1 MMKHVLRT
9 LALTLALLM
18 MASAALAYPPGFL
31 VYHGDREQKRI
42 AITVDDIYDENVL
55 RMMHELS
62 VEYDVPFTYF
72 VLGTQIRESDKD
84 IWEDV
89 IARGGEVGNHTW
101 KHPYLTRIS
110 IHNARNQILLTQE
123 AFDNLL
129 GYHYPLRL
137 LRPPFGYYQEGDVNL
152 LPMFYEYGVE
162 KTVMWDVSYTDAQ
175 QAFDATQNG
184 SILLFHTNYVD
195 LECLKELIPMLLD
208 AGYEL
213 VSVSEL
219 LGMEP
224 LQTSEEKYVF
234 PYR

>member
-1 MMKHVLRT
+1 MRRIIRPFA
-9 LALTLALLM
+9 LALCLMLLCG
-18 MASAALAYPPGFL
+18 AALAVPPGFL
-31 VYHGDREQKRI
+31 VYHGDREVRRI
-42 AITVDDIYDENVL
+42 AITIDDIYDADVL

-62 VEYDVPFTYF
+62 VAYDVPFTYF
-72 VLGTQIRESDKD
+72 VLGTQIRESDRD

-123 AFDNLL
+123 AWDNLL

-137 LRPPFGYYQEGDVNL
+137 LRPPFGYYQEGSVNL
-152 LPMFYEYGVE
+152 LPMFYEYGIE
-162 KTVMWDVSYTDAQ
+162 KTVMWDVSYTDPE
-175 QAFDATQNG
+175 QARSATQNG

-195 LECLKELIPMLLD
+195 LACMKVLIPQLIED
-208 AGYEL
+208 GYEL
-213 VSVSEL
+213 VTVSEL
-219 LGMEP
+219 LNMEA